1 MNHDRKLLPVNN
13 VNELFKEG
21 VINFTLQAL
30 EVESLLRDI
39 CYHMQIFHLTSS
51 PSIHGDNYINGELLQ
66 KVSLILMK
74 MCSRVNK

>member
-39 CYHMQIFHLTSS
+39 CYLMQIFHLTSS
-51 PSIHGDNYINGELLQ
+51 PSMPLKPPNGENYIMTNCYKRFL
-66 KVSLILMK
+66 
-74 MCSRVNK
+74 